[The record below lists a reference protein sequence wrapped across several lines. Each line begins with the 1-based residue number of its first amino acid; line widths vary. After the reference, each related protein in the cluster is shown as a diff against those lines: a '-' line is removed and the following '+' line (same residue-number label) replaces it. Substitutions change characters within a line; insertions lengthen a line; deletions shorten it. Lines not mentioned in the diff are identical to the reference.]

1 MEEDEKPKASKSN
14 SINFLKFP
22 FSLKN
27 AMPLSLYPPGGLMAA
42 VKLRLAMI
50 VNITKKTWGN
60 FSKYINIYV

>member
-42 VKLRLAMI
+42 V
-50 VNITKKTWGN
+50 NITKKTWDN

>member
-14 SINFLKFP
+14 RINFLKFL

-50 VNITKKTWGN
+50 VNITKKTWDN